1 LSGAARSETETGA
14 DRLGWV
20 VTCADTGQ
28 VLAEAKGP
36 PTAAPGVW
44 QPFAV
49 SFDVPALGCQ
59 GQWLQLASDPGER
72 RTDIVVW
79 YDHLAVTP

>member
-1 LSGAARSETETGA
+1 VPAAR
-14 DRLGWV
+14 
-20 VTCADTGQ
+20 
-28 VLAEAKGP
+28 
-36 PTAAPGVW
+36 
-44 QPFAV
+44 
-49 SFDVPALGCQ
+49 CQ